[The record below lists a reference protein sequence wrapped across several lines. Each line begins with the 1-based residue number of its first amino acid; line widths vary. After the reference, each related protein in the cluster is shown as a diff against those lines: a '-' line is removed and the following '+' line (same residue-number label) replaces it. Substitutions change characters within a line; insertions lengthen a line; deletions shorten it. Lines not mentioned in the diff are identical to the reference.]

1 MAIIALSG
9 APNLPK
15 YPAQL
20 PLATS
25 TTYTKDQLV
34 YRDTTNSVVKMVTS
48 SVGTTENLEG
58 IFTDPTVTTASS
70 GSPTGNVQP
79 IYPGQLYLC
88 DCTNNTAT
96 NQLLKN
102 QLMTD
107 AGTIANS
114 SSTTATTLAIFVPV
128 AIYGANTDK
137 KLIGYFVKVG
147 QVAT

>member
-15 YPAQL
+15 YPTPL

-25 TTYTKDQLV
+25 TTYTINQLV

-58 IFTDPTVTTASS
+58 IFTDATVTTAGS

-79 IYPGQLYLC
+79 IYPSQLYLC
-88 DCTNNTAT
+88 DCTNNTAA

-114 SSTTATTLAIFVPV
+114 SSNTATTLAIFVPV
-128 AIYGANTDK
+128 AIYGAATDK
-137 KLIGYFVKVG
+137 KLIGYFAKVG